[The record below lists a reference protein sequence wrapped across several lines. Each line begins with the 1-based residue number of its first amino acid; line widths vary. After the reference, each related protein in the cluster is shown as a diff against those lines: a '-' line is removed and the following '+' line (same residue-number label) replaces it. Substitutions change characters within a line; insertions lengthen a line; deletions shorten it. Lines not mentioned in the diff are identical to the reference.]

1 MLALSRRRRAAFLLF
16 CAVLAC
22 WFIGA
27 GFWVADNPWTL
38 DNDHLAP
45 LDYLGLV
52 FSRGMDFK
60 DILHARIPSLFPDFV
75 IQGLAMSWS
84 GVTLAAFSWAYLLQL
99 GAGLGLAFLLS
110 VLLSGVSEVKKIF
123 SFSLVLVVVLLVPSV
138 VRDTLFLSGFPAR
151 HGGNWINTALA
162 MSLSIV
168 LLGGRLGGWKK
179 AGAWFALSAVVAS
192 SVFSNRLFVVSYV
205 MPWLVSL
212 LAASTLAYVSGRS
225 GEFGFSINAKRF
237 VPSLLLGSALGFL
250 GYLAVMHQCHEVGT
264 VFTLERFSVNF
275 QYLASN
281 GGLVFYLL
289 PPLLFVIR
297 SLGDLRAWGTP
308 KMSSVYSVDS
318 VGLFSVWLSAYF
330 GLIAFCAL
338 KTPLPGSDGIRYLIF
353 SSYAVLILLG
363 NELGRVLSVL
373 LAPAGCLSKGSGSSS
388 HSLFRFSGILA
399 TGGWSLLGGAF
410 ILLASL
416 WSAHGE
422 LVSSY
427 SESYKGRIDWLSG
440 SLKEAGLTGS
450 TGYVVNPPW
459 NSRVLQ
465 LLLPGGSTVLTVS
478 SDGNPFLFHHSRT
491 QFVKSGDLVESLG
504 PGADEVVAPSWVLT
518 APHER
523 GRMYRYFGEP
533 LARLSCFAEG
543 ECLYVF
549 DSQKTARNTS
559 TFLSSW
565 QADYYGCLEIGS
577 RLESFRS
584 WLKRRVGMR

>member
-1 MLALSRRRRAAFLLF
+1 VPALSRRRRAAFLLI
-16 CAVLAC
+16 CSVLAC

-27 GFWVADNPWTL
+27 GFWIAGNPWTL

-52 FSRGMDFK
+52 FSRGMDFR
-60 DILHARIPSLFPDFV
+60 DILYARIPSLFPDFV

-110 VLLSGVSEVKKIF
+110 ALLSGANEVRKIF
-123 SFSLVLVVVLLVPSV
+123 SFSFVLVVVLLVPSV
-138 VRDTLFLSGFPAR
+138 VRDALFLSGFPAR

-192 SVFSNRLFVVSYV
+192 SVFFNRLFVVSYV

-212 LAASTLAYVSGRS
+212 LAVSTLAYVSGRS

-250 GYLAVMHQCHEVGT
+250 GYLGVMHQCHEVGT
-264 VFTLERFSVNF
+264 VFTLERFSMNF

-297 SLGDLRAWGTP
+297 SLGDLRAWGAP
-308 KMSSVYSVDS
+308 KMPSHYSADY

-373 LAPAGCLSKGSGSSS
+373 LAPASCLSKGSGSSS
-388 HSLFRFSGILA
+388 LSLFRFSGNLA

-491 QFVKSGDLVESLG
+491 QFVKSGDLVESLS

-523 GRMYRYFGEP
+523 ERMYRYFGEP

-549 DSQKTARNTS
+549 DSQKTARNAS